1 MHRPVTALVLEDL
14 AVDLPDERGQ
24 LSTRSGP
31 RFAELR
37 AHVYALVQ
45 RAEQGRPAS
54 ERIPRA

>member
-1 MHRPVTALVLEDL
+1 MLRPVTALVLEDL

-24 LSTRSGP
+24 LGTRSGP

-37 AHVYALVQ
+37 AHALVQ
-45 RAEQGRPAS
+45 RAEQGRPAA